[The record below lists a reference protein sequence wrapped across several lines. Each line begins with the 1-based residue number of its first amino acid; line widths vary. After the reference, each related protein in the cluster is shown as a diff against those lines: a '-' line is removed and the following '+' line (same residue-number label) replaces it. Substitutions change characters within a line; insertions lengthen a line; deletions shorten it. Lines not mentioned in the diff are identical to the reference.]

1 MQAPTHILA
10 GVVIEK
16 AFAGGK
22 RRAVT
27 LGLTAPLAF
36 LSHGILDKLARA
48 TYHPPAP
55 DFRSPFWVGY
65 HLAVL
70 LATIVFLYLWW
81 RGFRWGIAFAILP
94 DLDWIFIHGQE
105 ILHFEISCYR
115 QPHLHHL
122 LQFILQ
128 WPPVTY
134 LDRLP
139 NNRHQPWSC
148 LWELLLMAALLM
160 AGRFLTG
167 TAMCRSS
174 SRHQGGGGDD

>member
-10 GVVIEK
+10 GVAIQK
-16 AFAGGK
+16 ALTGVK
-22 RRAVT
+22 PRALA
-27 LGLTAPLAF
+27 LGLTATLAF
-36 LSHGILDKLARA
+36 LSHGILDKLAKA

-55 DFRSPFWVGY
+55 DFRSSFWIGY

-70 LATIVFLYLWW
+70 LATIVLLYFWW
-81 RGFRWGIAFAILP
+81 RQFRWGIALAVLP
-94 DLDWIFIHGQE
+94 DLDWVFIHGQE
-105 ILHFEISCYR
+105 IFHFQIPFYR

-139 NNRHQPWSC
+139 NNRHHPWSC
-148 LWELLLMAALLM
+148 LWELLLMAVLLV

-167 TAMCRSS
+167 RAVRRRSS
-174 SRHQGGGGDD
+174 